1 MLHVR
6 NLYYYCYVCWVFRWP
21 QKVKISA
28 KDKVFQQSYRVFI
41 YRLLINRLKN
51 QRVYLAGAID
61 RVYDKGRGW
70 REEISPFLESLGVV
84 VFNPI
89 TKPTEIGLEDS
100 DTHLVKSKLKKNKR
114 YDELSSMMK
123 IIRSVDLRLVDISD
137 FLIVNLDLDIHPCG
151 TYEEIFWA
159 NRQKKPIIIH
169 MVQGKEHAP
178 DWLFGT
184 VPHQMIYSDWNDIY
198 GYLEHI
204 NSSENINTYNRW
216 YFFNI

>member
-1 MLHVR
+1 M
-6 NLYYYCYVCWVFRWP
+6 N
-21 QKVKISA
+21 
-28 KDKVFQQSYRVFI
+28 RV
-41 YRLLINRLKN
+41 KN
-51 QRVYLAGAID
+51 QRCYLAGAMDRVID
-61 RVYDKGRGW
+61 RGKGW
-70 REEISPFLESLGVV
+70 RQEITPFLESLGIV

-89 TKPTEIGLEDS
+89 TKPTEIGLEDH
-100 DTHLVKSKLKKNKR
+100 DTHLVKTKLKQKKR
-114 YDELSSMMK
+114 YEELSSMMK
-123 IIRSVDLRLVDISD
+123 VIRSVDLRLVDISD

-169 MVQGKEHAP
+169 MVQGKEHTP